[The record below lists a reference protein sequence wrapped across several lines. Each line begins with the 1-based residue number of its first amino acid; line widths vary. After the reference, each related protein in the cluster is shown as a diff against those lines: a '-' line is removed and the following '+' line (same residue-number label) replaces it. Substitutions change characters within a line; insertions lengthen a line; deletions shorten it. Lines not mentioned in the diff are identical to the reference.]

1 MYMIRQMKGK
11 ARKIVRQINL
21 HYNGYCHLYKSDIQK
36 GEYMAD
42 KDYGTSTV
50 EELKEIL
57 KQYQEENSDK
67 EE

>member
-1 MYMIRQMKGK
+1 M
-11 ARKIVRQINL
+11 V
-21 HYNGYCHLYKSDIQK
+21 
-36 GEYMAD
+36 D

-57 KQYQEENSDK
+57 KQYQEENNDK